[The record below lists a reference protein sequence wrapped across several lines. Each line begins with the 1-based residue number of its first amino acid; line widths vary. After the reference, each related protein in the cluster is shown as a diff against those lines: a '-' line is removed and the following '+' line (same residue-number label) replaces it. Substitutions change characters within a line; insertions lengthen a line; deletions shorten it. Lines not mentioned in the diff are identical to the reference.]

1 MTLAEMDA
9 QLADWQAHLAQAGS
23 NLIELDDLFTY
34 KRLRGE
40 IGETPPLLTGTTA
53 ARVIPAL
60 AAIQDI
66 WQYLQM
72 LQDLLRRAQELRK
85 SVRLWTQERVLHDIE
100 TMLTGPSLSLGTTKK
115 PLALRGLLSTSVQTE
130 TVTPSDVLQFMTRA
144 FEMAKDTILEVD
156 VAWKRLEP
164 TLSDC
169 ETQLAALT
177 ADAAALG
184 SDAEGELAPLRAKL
198 KALYTRVVTD
208 PLGVNSDLAKEFRPG
223 AERVRARL
231 SQIVQQRSEAL
242 ALGDR
247 AAALLDELKETNRRC
262 AAALA
267 ECRGKIDRPDGLRSP
282 LPTASLDDLQ
292 SWLQTLVQTL
302 QKGNWQAAQVGLTR
316 WLETAQNHLAAER
329 ASLAANSAPLDSLA
343 ELRGRLSSL
352 RAKASAIL
360 RRGAPPDP
368 ALEAMA
374 METERLLNL
383 RPAPLT
389 AADAAFS
396 AYEKRLNLLLRNVS
410 AP

>member
-1 MTLAEMDA
+1 
-9 QLADWQAHLAQAGS
+9 
-23 NLIELDDLFTY
+23 
-34 KRLRGE
+34 
-40 IGETPPLLTGTTA
+40 
-53 ARVIPAL
+53 
-60 AAIQDI
+60 
-66 WQYLQM
+66 
-72 LQDLLRRAQELRK
+72 
-85 SVRLWTQERVLHDIE
+85 
-100 TMLTGPSLSLGTTKK
+100 MLTGPSLSLGTTKK

-302 QKGNWQAAQVGLTR
+302 LHHQLKL
-316 WLETAQNHLAAER
+316 
-329 ASLAANSAPLDSLA
+329 
-343 ELRGRLSSL
+343 
-352 RAKASAIL
+352 
-360 RRGAPPDP
+360 
-368 ALEAMA
+368 
-374 METERLLNL
+374 
-383 RPAPLT
+383 
-389 AADAAFS
+389 
-396 AYEKRLNLLLRNVS
+396 
-410 AP
+410 